1 MERENLKKFRHS
13 LKKSQTEMANLL
25 EITLSFYSK
34 IELGLKNPSLNTI
47 KKFKETFPEANV
59 EEIFLS

>member
-1 MERENLKKFRHS
+1 
-13 LKKSQTEMANLL
+13 MANLL